1 MKSAIVC
8 SVLVAGASAFTG
20 PLPAGSWV
28 KPVTP
33 TNNARA
39 PWAVSAPAAVSAAAV
54 SRRSELSMGVHME

>member
-39 PWAVSAPAAVSAAAV
+39 PWAASTSASAAAT
-54 SRRSELSMGVHME
+54 SRRTALSMDVHME